1 MVIKSNRM
9 ISLNRDEHRK
19 IKGYKKN
26 DMEALFSGIYDMA
39 IEDER
44 EEIRAELLKEAQ
56 EALEKAIDIKG
67 IGPERKAM
75 IRRKYKEAMEEKEH
89 DET

>member
-26 DMEALFSGIYDMA
+26 DMEALLSGIYDMA

-44 EEIRAELLKEAQ
+44 EEIRAELLKESQ

-67 IGPERKAM
+67 IGPQRKAM

>member
-1 MVIKSNRM
+1 MIIKPNRM
-9 ISLNRDEHRK
+9 IDLNRDEYRK

-26 DMEALFSGIYDMA
+26 DMEALLSGIYDMA

-44 EEIRAELLKEAQ
+44 EEIRAELLKESQ

-75 IRRKYKEAMEEKEH
+75 IRRKYKEAMEEKDH
-89 DET
+89 DKT

>member
-26 DMEALFSGIYDMA
+26 DMEALLSGIYDMA

-44 EEIRAELLKEAQ
+44 EEIGQ
-56 EALEKAIDIKG
+56 SF
-67 IGPERKAM
+67 
-75 IRRKYKEAMEEKEH
+75 
-89 DET
+89 

>member
-9 ISLNRDEHRK
+9 INLNRDEHRK

-26 DMEALFSGIYDMA
+26 DMEALLSGIYDMA

-44 EEIRAELLKEAQ
+44 EEIRAELLKESQ

-75 IRRKYKEAMEEKEH
+75 IRTKYKEAMEEKDH

>member
-26 DMEALFSGIYDMA
+26 DMEALLSGIYDMA

-44 EEIRAELLKEAQ
+44 EEIRAELLKESQ

-89 DET
+89 EET

>member
-9 ISLNRDEHRK
+9 INLSRDEHRK

-26 DMEALFSGIYDMA
+26 DMEALLSGIYDMA

-44 EEIRAELLKEAQ
+44 EEIRAELLKESQ

-89 DET
+89 EET

>member
-1 MVIKSNRM
+1 MIIKPNRM
-9 ISLNRDEHRK
+9 IDLNRDEYRK

-26 DMEALFSGIYDMA
+26 DMEALLSGIYDMA

-44 EEIRAELLKEAQ
+44 EEIRAELLKESQ

>member
-9 ISLNRDEHRK
+9 INLSRDEHRK

-26 DMEALFSGIYDMA
+26 DMEALLSGIYDMA
-39 IEDER
+39 MEDER
-44 EEIRAELLKEAQ
+44 EEIRAELLRKSQ

-75 IRRKYKEAMEEKEH
+75 IRRKYKEAMEDKEH
-89 DET
+89 DKT

>member
-9 ISLNRDEHRK
+9 INLSRDEHRK
-19 IKGYKKN
+19 IKRYKKN
-26 DMEALFSGIYDMA
+26 DMEALLSGIYGMA

-44 EEIRAELLKEAQ
+44 EEIRAEILRKSQ
-56 EALEKAIDIKG
+56 EVLEKAIDIKG

>member
-1 MVIKSNRM
+1 MIIKPNRM
-9 ISLNRDEHRK
+9 INLNRDEHRE

-26 DMEALFSGIYDMA
+26 DMEALLSGIYDMA
-39 IEDER
+39 MEDER
-44 EEIRAELLKEAQ
+44 EEIRAELLKESQ

-75 IRRKYKEAMEEKEH
+75 IRRKYKEAMEEKDH
-89 DET
+89 DKT

>member
-9 ISLNRDEHRK
+9 ISLNRDEHLK

-26 DMEALFSGIYDMA
+26 DMEALLSGIYDMA

-44 EEIRAELLKEAQ
+44 EEIRAELLKESQ